1 MSHKIVKFT
10 ANEDGDQIPN
20 EDQVW
25 HYSHLSVNANIAFC
39 TGEFYGYG
47 DSSVQFI
54 ERTIESGGITCLQC
68 LEKIKTIQSIKL
80 EPQP

>member
-1 MSHKIVKFT
+1 MSHKVVKFT
-10 ANEDGDQIPN
+10 VNEDGDQIPN

-25 HYSHLSVNANIAFC
+25 HYSFLSVNADMAFC

-47 DSSVQFI
+47 DSSVQFV
-54 ERTIESGGITCLQC
+54 ELTVGGGGITCPQC
-68 LEKIKTIQSIKL
+68 LAKIKIIQSIRL